1 SAAPAAATT
10 VAQLEGLGLNIS
22 DGCTSDVNLVVSHAD
37 VPSGRCPLVIT
48 RTYTVT
54 DACNH
59 SSPVVNTI
67 NINDTTAPLIS
78 GTIAVSTRRASDLS
92 AAPAAAT
99 TVAQLEGLGLN
110 ISDGCT
116 SDANLVVSHLD
127 APSGTCPLVITRT
140 YTVTDACNHS
150 SPVVH
155 TININDTTAPVI
167 SGTIAVSNID
177 RKSVV

>member
-1 SAAPAAATT
+1 
-10 VAQLEGLGLNIS
+10 
-22 DGCTSDVNLVVSHAD
+22 TSK
-37 VPSGRCPLVIT
+37 
-48 RTYTVT
+48 
-54 DACNH
+54 
-59 SSPVVNTI
+59 
-67 NINDTTAPLIS
+67 
-78 GTIAVSTRRASDLS
+78 ASDCNAS
-92 AAPAAAT
+92 EATAAVT

-167 SGTIAVSNID
+167 TGTIAVSNIEGCD
-177 RKSVV
+177 ASAAPAAATTVAQLEALGLNISARRSSDLNLVVSHLDAPSGTCPLVITRTYTV